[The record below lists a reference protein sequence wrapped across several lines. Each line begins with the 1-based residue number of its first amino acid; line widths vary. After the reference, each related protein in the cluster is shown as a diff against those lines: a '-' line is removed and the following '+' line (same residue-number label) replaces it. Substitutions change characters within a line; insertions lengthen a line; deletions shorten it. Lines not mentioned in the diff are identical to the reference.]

1 MLIFILLRNMLKIKE
16 VKRMH
21 VVSHDQ
27 VTYIFTKFLPTIL
40 FENLKKM
47 IGMKDNKDLSLRD
60 EFVKH

>member
-1 MLIFILLRNMLKIKE
+1 MLKIKE